1 MEDRSKQF
9 KVGVVVV
16 ATVLVTALLLV
27 MTSDISLLPF
37 QNQYQL
43 QVLVPQAPGVAPDTP
58 VRRRGI
64 LIGRVDTVE
73 DTDAGALLTINVQEG
88 KSVKTNEI
96 ARIQTSLI
104 GDAVV
109 EFTPAGPPQ
118 GAQEVQPGSPPMRGM
133 YNPSPLDLMANLQGD
148 LKLTIQELGRA
159 GGEVAELANRL
170 NTVLGEQDPQR
181 IDRLLTS
188 TETAM
193 NNFSTVTANLNDVVG
208 DEQFKSQLKDG
219 LAQLPTVINDAK
231 EILQVLE
238 QAVVSADENLKNL
251 QGLTKPLGER
261 GPEIVNAMELS
272 VDNLSELLGEVA
284 LLAKNLN
291 SKDGT
296 IGKLIHDDEL
306 YRGLAA
312 TVSQA
317 SQAMS
322 QVNGTI
328 TDVREL
334 VNDRYI
340 RTKIR
345 QILDNVTVFAQKLAQ
360 DPGRIA
366 RGIVPRNRE
375 LPVGR

>member
-9 KVGVVVV
+9 KVGIV
-16 ATVLVTALLLV
+16 AVGSLLAAALLIV
-27 MTSDISLLPF
+27 MTSDVSLLPF
-37 QNQYQL
+37 QNEYQL

-64 LIGRVDTVE
+64 LIGRVDSVE
-73 DTDAGALLTINVQEG
+73 DTDAGALITVNVQEG
-88 KSVKTNEI
+88 KQVKTNEI

-109 EFTPAGPPQ
+109 EFTPAGPQQ
-118 GAQEVQPGSPPMRGM
+118 GAQPVQPGGPPLRGM
-133 YNPSPLDLMANLQGD
+133 YNPSPLDLIANLQGD
-148 LKLTIQELGRA
+148 LKQTIQSLGGA
-159 GGEVAELANRL
+159 GEEVRILAQQL
-170 NTVLGEQDPQR
+170 NSVLGNQDPQR
-181 IDRLLTS
+181 IDRLLNS

-193 NNFSTVTANLNDVVG
+193 TNFASVTKNLNDVLG

-219 LAQLPTVINDAK
+219 LTQLPTVINDAK
-231 EILQVLE
+231 EIMQVLE
-238 QAVVSADENLKNL
+238 RAVVSADENLKNL

-291 SKDGT
+291 SKEGT

-328 TDVREL
+328 TNLRAVLTDPSIER
-334 VNDRYI
+334 RI
-340 RTKIR
+340 Q
-345 QILDNVTVFAQKLAQ
+345 QILYNVWVASDKVAR
-360 DPGRIA
+360 DPA
-366 RGIVPRNRE
+366 RVLRGVVSRNRE
-375 LPVGR
+375 LPIK